1 MINFKSLVAKYLR
14 EVADKIDSGNC
25 DLTEKE
31 AMDVLK
37 VIAHEAL
44 GKEQSLSYLNI
55 SKSQF
60 EKYIREGKM
69 PKGEKRTGF
78 KELVWYKDTLDSCK
92 ARIDYQKGIK

>member
-44 GKEQSLSYLNI
+44 SKEQSLSYLNI

-60 EKYIREGKM
+60 EKYIREG
-69 PKGEKRTGF
+69 
-78 KELVWYKDTLDSCK
+78 
-92 ARIDYQKGIK
+92 RIPKGIKRIVFNEETGVGTTYNILILS

>member
-1 MINFKSLVAKYLR
+1 MFDFKKLVVKYLR

-37 VIAHEAL
+37 LIAHEPL
-44 GKEQSLSYLNI
+44 SKEQSLIYLNI

-60 EKYIREGKM
+60 EKYIREGRM
-69 PKGEKRTGF
+69 YEGF
-78 KELVWYKDTLDSCK
+78 KKL
-92 ARIDYQKGIK
+92 I